1 MVTKTPNIQKG
12 EKPMKYQSK
21 KDPEVFAAFDMANE
35 KYNTTRLI
43 YLTGEDA
50 GKSFD
55 VSNSTLKRWWKKVED
70 ENVESEESIL
80 NIDMEQVNEPYNPKV
95 TPHYIPKPQS
105 VIEYEEKKKNKKFNN
120 DLPKFEEI
128 TDTFGEFLSK
138 INETSQYIKF
148 KDGTTLWRKSGWI
161 DIYATESVFT
171 KLAEAGLQSS
181 PNKDKVRPFAFRL
194 SNSDEYEKAK
204 GVLANGENEETV

>member
-1 MVTKTPNIQKG
+1 
-12 EKPMKYQSK
+12 MKYQSK
-21 KDPEVFAAFDMANE
+21 KDPEIIAAFDAAND

-43 YLTGEDA
+43 YLTGENS

-70 ENVESEESIL
+70 EVTEETTNPL

-105 VIEYEEKKKNKKFNN
+105 VIEYEEKKKKKFNS

-128 TDTFGEFLSK
+128 TENFGEFLSK

-161 DIYATESVFT
+161 DIYATENVFT
-171 KLAEAGLQSS
+171 KLAEAGLTSS
-181 PNKDKVRPFAFRL
+181 PNKDKVRPFAFRI
-194 SNSDEYEKAK
+194 SSSDEYEKAK
-204 GVLANGENEETV
+204 GVLANGENKETV

>member
-1 MVTKTPNIQKG
+1 
-12 EKPMKYQSK
+12 MKYQSK
-21 KDPEVFAAFDMANE
+21 KNPEVFAAFDMANE

-43 YLTGEDA
+43 YLTGENK

-55 VSNSTLKRWWKKVED
+55 VSNSTLKRWWKKVEN
-70 ENVESEESIL
+70 ENIESEESIL
-80 NIDMEQVNEPYNPKV
+80 GIDMEQVNKPYHPNV

-105 VIEYEEKKKNKKFNN
+105 VIEYEEKKKKKFNS

-128 TDTFGEFLSK
+128 ADTFGEFLSK

-148 KDGTTLWRKSGWI
+148 KHGTTLWRKSAYI
-161 DIYATESVFT
+161 DIYATEDIFI

-181 PNKDKVRPFAFRL
+181 PNKDKVRPFAFRIKSL
-194 SNSDEYEKAK
+194 EEYEKAK
-204 GVLANGENEETV
+204 GVLGNGENTEII

>member
-1 MVTKTPNIQKG
+1 MVTKHQIKTKG
-12 EKPMKYQSK
+12 EKSMKYQSK
-21 KDPEVFAAFDMANE
+21 KNPEVFAKLDVVND

-43 YLTGEDA
+43 YLTGEHE
-50 GKSFD
+50 GESFD

-70 ENVESEESIL
+70 ETIEDEASIL
-80 NIDMEQVNEPYNPKV
+80 GIDMEQVNEPYNPEV

-105 VIEYEEKKKNKKFNN
+105 VIEYEEKKKKKFNA

-128 TDTFGEFLSK
+128 ADTFGEFLSK
-138 INETSQYIKF
+138 INETSQYVKF

-161 DIYATESVFT
+161 DIYATEGTFT
-171 KLAEAGLQSS
+171 KLAESGLTSS
-181 PNKDKVRPFAFRL
+181 PNKDKVRPFAFRI
-194 SNSDEYEKAK
+194 SSSEEYERAK